1 MLSYALSTGIL
12 CFCRCFSSNPLPAST
27 YFHLPVDEQ
36 EDKDISEYQ
45 RKYITWTANSAPS
58 TSSISSTQSSPPSS
72 AASPERTKALS
83 EVLANDDLYAILGV
97 SKTGNLDKLTLR
109 RAYLTRSKA
118 CHPDKFPNN
127 PDATYAFQK
136 IAVAYS
142 VLSQPASKRSYDARS
157 PFSKYDA
164 FSTNHADNTF
174 RSIVL
179 SVFDDFLEGDL
190 EMIRSLL
197 KSITDINPS
206 LSMGEEGINSVLNSL
221 QRLRERALTC
231 RTCIYALHAELTRLL
246 ELQHSFRQLSYF
258 DLLGRTRITIQL
270 TRITL
275 SLPIALEKAIAEQ
288 NINYGHNSDADA
300 QSANHNADAILPRQ
314 VTLLIRG
321 VDVVLEHMEGM
332 LTKK

>member
-1 MLSYALSTGIL
+1 MLSFALST
-12 CFCRCFSSNPLPAST
+12 AST

-36 EDKDISEYQ
+36 EDKDINDYQ
-45 RKYITWTANSAPS
+45 RKYITWTADSAA
-58 TSSISSTQSSPPSS
+58 SSASSSSPTQPLSPLP
-72 AASPERTKALS
+72 SPERTKALG
-83 EVLANDDLYAILGV
+83 EVLAHDDLYAILGV
-97 SKTGNLDKLTLR
+97 SKSDDLDKLALR

-118 CHPDKFPNN
+118 CHPDKFPDN

-142 VLSQPASKRSYDARS
+142 VLSQPASRRSYDARS

-164 FSTNHADNTF
+164 FSAHPTGHAENTF
-174 RSIVL
+174 RSIVM

-197 KSITDINPS
+197 KAINDINPS

-221 QRLRERALTC
+221 QRIRERALTC
-231 RTCIYALHAELTRLL
+231 RICIYALHAELTRLL

-258 DLLGRTRITIQL
+258 DILGRTRLTIQL

-288 NINYGHNSDADA
+288 NVNYGHNTDVDVRPAD
-300 QSANHNADAILPRQ
+300 HNADAILPRQ

-321 VDVVLEHMEGM
+321 VDIVLEHMEGM
-332 LTKK
+332 LKK

>member
-1 MLSYALSTGIL
+1 MLSYALAT
-12 CFCRCFSSNPLPAST
+12 ASA
-27 YFHLPVDEQ
+27 YFYLPVDER
-36 EDKDISEYQ
+36 EDKDINEYQ
-45 RKYITWTANSAPS
+45 RKYITWTADASVA
-58 TSSISSTQSSPPSS
+58 SSSSSSTPISNPLPPLP
-72 AASPERTKALS
+72 SPERTKALN
-83 EVLANDDLYAILGV
+83 EVLAHEDLYAILGV
-97 SKTGNLDKLTLR
+97 SKSDNLDKMALR

-118 CHPDKFPNN
+118 CHPDKFPDN

-142 VLSQPASKRSYDARS
+142 VLSQPASRRSYDARS

-164 FSTNHADNTF
+164 FSAHPTGHAENTF
-174 RSIVL
+174 RSIVMG
-179 SVFDDFLEGDL
+179 VFDDFLEGDL

-197 KSITDINPS
+197 KAINDINPS
-206 LSMGEEGINSVLNSL
+206 LSMGEEGINAVLNSL
-221 QRLRERALTC
+221 QRIRERALTC

-258 DLLGRTRITIQL
+258 DILGRTRLTIQL

-288 NINYGHNSDADA
+288 NVNYGHNTDVDVQTAD
-300 QSANHNADAILPRQ
+300 HNATDAILPRQ

-332 LTKK
+332 LKK

>member
-1 MLSYALSTGIL
+1 MLSYALST
-12 CFCRCFSSNPLPAST
+12 AST

-36 EDKDISEYQ
+36 EDKDINEYQ
-45 RKYITWTANSAPS
+45 RKYITWTADSAPS
-58 TSSISSTQSSPPSS
+58 SSSTSSTQTPSLPLP
-72 AASPERTKALS
+72 SPERTKALS
-83 EVLANDDLYAILGV
+83 EVLAHDDLYAILGV
-97 SKTGNLDKLTLR
+97 SKSDILDKMALR

-142 VLSQPASKRSYDARS
+142 VLSQPASRRSYDARS

-164 FSTNHADNTF
+164 FSAHPTGHADSTF

-197 KSITDINPS
+197 KAINDINPS

-258 DLLGRTRITIQL
+258 DLLGRTRLTIQL

-275 SLPIALEKAIAEQ
+275 SLPMALEKAIAEQ
-288 NINYGHNSDADA
+288 NVSYGHNTDLDVQTAD
-300 QSANHNADAILPRQ
+300 HNAILPRQ
-314 VTLLIRG
+314 VTVLIRG

-332 LTKK
+332 LKK